1 MKNYLED
8 FLAFLAL
15 ILLTAIC
22 ATLAPF
28 LLPCVVAIYLVLYD
42 KMKNSGDILTFVWG
56 IILISGGILCWE
68 YLF

>member
-22 ATLAPF
+22 AILAPF
-28 LLPCVVAIYLVLYD
+28 LLPCVVAIYLVLYN
-42 KMKNSGDILTFVWG
+42 KMKNSGDILIFVWG
-56 IILISGGILCWE
+56 TILVSGGILCWE